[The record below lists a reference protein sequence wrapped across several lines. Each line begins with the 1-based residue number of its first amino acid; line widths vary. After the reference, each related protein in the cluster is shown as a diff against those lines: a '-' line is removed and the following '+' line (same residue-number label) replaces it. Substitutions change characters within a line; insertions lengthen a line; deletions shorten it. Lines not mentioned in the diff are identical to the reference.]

1 MEKRRTP
8 NAEAA
13 AKENNMDYMISPG
26 ELADKAQDISDR
38 CDTIQVVM
46 GETPDELE
54 RLDADGDLMNKAMMV
69 YEELD
74 FAMKLAE
81 LRIKA
86 IIHEAKMR

>member
-1 MEKRRTP
+1 
-8 NAEAA
+8 
-13 AKENNMDYMISPG
+13 MDNVITPG
-26 ELADKAQDISDR
+26 ELVDKAQDISDR
-38 CDTIQVVM
+38 CDTIQLVM
-46 GETPDELE
+46 GEAPDDLE
-54 RLDADGDLMNKAMMV
+54 RLDADGDLMNKAMQV